1 MKVVKG
7 LFYSKDH
14 EWIRVDGDTAY
25 IGITDF
31 AQESMGGDIVFVEL
45 PETDDSFVAED
56 SFAVVESVKAAADIY
71 MPIAATIT
79 DVNEK
84 LEDEPELLNEDA
96 FGQHLAV
103 LSEFDMEEIEAL
115 MDADSYEEYC
125 NSLE

>member
-31 AQESMGGDIVFVEL
+31 AQESMGDIVFVEL